1 MKTETKNSKAKHL
14 LDRFRGVYPAIPT
27 PITEDD
33 EIDCL
38 ALRSIVNYLL
48 DGGVH
53 GIWAL
58 GSGGE
63 FTALSREQ
71 RQLTVETIVEEV
83 DGRVPVFAGISGCC
97 MSDIEANAQ
106 MAADAGA
113 DGVFMISPYYFR
125 YSLNDIRRYFE
136 RAADTSPLPLV
147 VYHNSHNSNIFLTV
161 EVVESLSR
169 HENII
174 GFKDAGCN
182 FALHQAFLTAF
193 KDRDDFIVFQG
204 DDTAMAS
211 GFLFGSMGTVAAL
224 PVIAPRLIVDLFE
237 AGQQGKVKE
246 AQQLQQKAMDLFKI
260 YEVTGELNDSSFL
273 TTQKAALELL
283 GLSTRRLAAPAASLE
298 PRFLPKIREILVRHN
313 LPVRV
318 SEKV

>member
-1 MKTETKNSKAKHL
+1 MSTKTSKAQKIL
-14 LDRFRGVYPAIPT
+14 PRFRGVYPAIPT

-33 EIDCL
+33 QIDAL
-38 ALRSIVNYLL
+38 ALGRMVNYLL

-63 FTALSREQ
+63 FTALNREQ
-71 RQLTVETIVEEV
+71 RQLTVETIVEETS
-83 DGRVPVFAGISGCC
+83 GRVPVFAGISAC
-97 MSDIEANAQ
+97 DIDEIEANAR

-125 YSLNDIRRYFE
+125 YSLDDIRRYFE
-136 RAADTSPLPLV
+136 RAADNSPLPLV

-161 EVVESLSR
+161 EAVEALSR
-169 HENII
+169 HPNII
-174 GFKDAGCN
+174 GLKDAGCN
-182 FALHQAFLTAF
+182 FALHQAFQTAF

-211 GFLFGSMGTVAAL
+211 AFLFGSAGTVAAL
-224 PVIAPRLIVDLFE
+224 PVVAPRMIVDLFE

-246 AQQLQQKAMDLFKI
+246 AQELQQRAMDLFKM

-283 GLSTRRLAAPAASLE
+283 GLSTRRLVPPAAPLE
-298 PRFLPKIREILVRHN
+298 ARFLPKLREILTRHN